1 MPFAFSP
8 HLRWSYDAYGRMT
21 GYIDP
26 SGLRVDFSHDS
37 QDRLTEEVFH
47 LEGGRTARRSY
58 RHSVSGDVKTIIDEL
73 GNKTIEEYDM
83 SGRLLIRSHYSS
95 EGRTLF
101 RESFS
106 YDALGNRI
114 SVTDAAGSS
123 TLTEYSERSRPVKV
137 TGPEAEYFDGN
148 QSCRTAARTRN
159 EYSPAGHLIAE
170 HSSSRRGG
178 DTISME
184 TDALGRVITETVH
197 VRGEEGLTRKYTAKH
212 FYDENGS
219 RVRTVD
225 PLGGETRTEYT
236 PRGQKK
242 SITDP
247 DGHKTGFTYDALD
260 RQTSVTG
267 PRGSSGRY
275 GENYTADLY
284 YDDLDRLTRAVLPA
298 IEPGG
303 ERGEV
308 LFSYDA
314 RGNLLSRIE
323 PDGSR
328 TEYTYTARHWKSS
341 ETQIGRTL
349 DGAVRSYTVRY
360 TYNDIG
366 QMTVRQEPGGERT
379 RFEYDALGRK
389 LKEIL
394 PDQSKRQYYWDMRGL
409 LEAQVDGIGAVTR
422 HSYDE
427 LGREVSMTDPE
438 GHTSGYRY
446 DQRGNIAQITDP
458 SGESFTAWFDERGL
472 VTRERDS
479 RGREKRF
486 GYDEAGRPVFLE
498 DPRGTEITYT
508 HTPAGLVESI
518 SYQNGGE
525 THIQSF
531 RYDEAG
537 ALMEANDNGVLTR
550 YNEKDGEY
558 VPNPY
563 DLQTSV
569 SETLGGKTLTS
580 RYTYDIMKRRTST
593 GYSSGGKTEYLYNT
607 LGRLERI
614 PGIIDESI
622 NFDADGLAAGYEL
635 ANGVRAEFE
644 YDSRRR
650 AVSVIHRD
658 SSGSTGQSYRLTC
671 DMEDNIIQRNGDH
684 FSYDR
689 SSQMTSTVLSG
700 DASIEEYPLEDREF
714 ALGSIRSD
722 VRADRPAEIPGGELT
737 LDWGAG
743 SLVIDLGYAYKTKT
757 VIVRPRS
764 INSRLRKPQLSLST
778 ALYNMEGQYTEQPFG
793 METDE
798 QTGEITFTL
807 EYGVFTRFIKLHSH
821 INALDAEGEP
831 LMDPGSFDLD
841 PESVRV
847 YALSGGVNKFYSYKP
862 DGGRAVHSALT
873 DTMRSDR
880 YSYYPD
886 SDLVQIAGDY
896 ACRYDENGNM
906 TEKGDRYTESGG
918 EITIHKEGRYAL
930 YKYDLLNRLVSVSR
944 LNGEGEVEVAA
955 SYRYSHRNLR
965 IERTDKAGTVRYV
978 FDLDGNIIE
987 EHRGDELIRYVF
999 RRGKHLAKITPDGTY
1014 YYGTDRLGSTTV
1026 MFDGEGSVVWRG
1038 DVSPFGELVSSE
1050 GSIEERVKFTGKDY
1064 DEAAGLYY
1072 FNARWYDAELGR
1084 FTTEDPARDGLNW
1097 YVYVR
1102 NNPLRFVDPT
1112 GLDAVADPEYLKNLE
1127 AQEYYANLEQ
1137 NYLPTDADGND
1148 ITDISPYIQRDEE
1161 GKPYTDDKGAAL
1173 FNEDGQ
1179 KILGDE
1185 GWNVD
1190 AKDVFHEDLG
1200 GDPVVKLTNESGAEQ
1215 IYNMNTGKLVTDPQN
1230 RGTWNKGAGPYGLKT
1245 SGGTGL
1251 GAGLKHLGDISKW
1264 KEFGIGP
1271 DDHSTPYG
1279 RAIRSV
1285 YGTMNPSGS
1294 SYRNLKNPEVS
1305 KPFVRGKDR

>member
-1 MPFAFSP
+1 
-8 HLRWSYDAYGRMT
+8 
-21 GYIDP
+21 
-26 SGLRVDFSHDS
+26 
-37 QDRLTEEVFH
+37 
-47 LEGGRTARRSY
+47 
-58 RHSVSGDVKTIIDEL
+58 
-73 GNKTIEEYDM
+73 
-83 SGRLLIRSHYSS
+83 
-95 EGRTLF
+95 
-101 RESFS
+101 
-106 YDALGNRI
+106 
-114 SVTDAAGSS
+114 
-123 TLTEYSERSRPVKV
+123 
-137 TGPEAEYFDGN
+137 
-148 QSCRTAARTRN
+148 
-159 EYSPAGHLIAE
+159 
-170 HSSSRRGG
+170 
-178 DTISME
+178 
-184 TDALGRVITETVH
+184 
-197 VRGEEGLTRKYTAKH
+197 
-212 FYDENGS
+212 
-219 RVRTVD
+219 
-225 PLGGETRTEYT
+225 
-236 PRGQKK
+236 
-242 SITDP
+242 
-247 DGHKTGFTYDALD
+247 
-260 RQTSVTG
+260 
-267 PRGSSGRY
+267 
-275 GENYTADLY
+275 
-284 YDDLDRLTRAVLPA
+284 
-298 IEPGG
+298 
-303 ERGEV
+303 
-308 LFSYDA
+308 
-314 RGNLLSRIE
+314 
-323 PDGSR
+323 
-328 TEYTYTARHWKSS
+328 
-341 ETQIGRTL
+341 
-349 DGAVRSYTVRY
+349 
-360 TYNDIG
+360 
-366 QMTVRQEPGGERT
+366 
-379 RFEYDALGRK
+379 
-389 LKEIL
+389 
-394 PDQSKRQYYWDMRGL
+394 
-409 LEAQVDGIGAVTR
+409 
-422 HSYDE
+422 
-427 LGREVSMTDPE
+427 
-438 GHTSGYRY
+438 
-446 DQRGNIAQITDP
+446 
-458 SGESFTAWFDERGL
+458 
-472 VTRERDS
+472 
-479 RGREKRF
+479 
-486 GYDEAGRPVFLE
+486 
-498 DPRGTEITYT
+498 
-508 HTPAGLVESI
+508 
-518 SYQNGGE
+518 
-525 THIQSF
+525 
-531 RYDEAG
+531 
-537 ALMEANDNGVLTR
+537 
-550 YNEKDGEY
+550 
-558 VPNPY
+558 
-563 DLQTSV
+563 
-569 SETLGGKTLTS
+569 
-580 RYTYDIMKRRTST
+580 
-593 GYSSGGKTEYLYNT
+593 
-607 LGRLERI
+607 
-614 PGIIDESI
+614 
-622 NFDADGLAAGYEL
+622 
-635 ANGVRAEFE
+635 
-644 YDSRRR
+644 
-650 AVSVIHRD
+650 
-658 SSGSTGQSYRLTC
+658 
-671 DMEDNIIQRNGDH
+671 
-684 FSYDR
+684 
-689 SSQMTSTVLSG
+689 
-700 DASIEEYPLEDREF
+700 
-714 ALGSIRSD
+714 
-722 VRADRPAEIPGGELT
+722 
-737 LDWGAG
+737 
-743 SLVIDLGYAYKTKT
+743 
-757 VIVRPRS
+757 
-764 INSRLRKPQLSLST
+764 
-778 ALYNMEGQYTEQPFG
+778 MEGQYTEQPFG

-831 LMDPGSFDLD
+831 IMDPGSFDLD

-862 DGGRAVHSALT
+862 DGGRAIHSALT

-918 EITIHKEGRYAL
+918 EITIHKEGRYTL

-999 RRGKHLAKITPDGTY
+999 RRGKHLSKITPDGTY